1 MSRQDVIN
9 NHAAIALDAAR
20 VSDWQT
26 AELEL
31 GKVAKIYGH
40 ESIANVMLRWIDTV
54 ANHIMPEYTVGKP
67 IKLSF
72 QSLDTGQID
81 HDTDNVPHTAV
92 WAGRLMTARMADD
105 LGTFIALLKAVP
117 ADEQPEHITALLRAC
132 AAAMN
137 HAPEFSRK

>member
-1 MSRQDVIN
+1 MTRQDVIN
-9 NHAAIALDAAR
+9 NHAATALDAAR
-20 VSDWQT
+20 KSDWPS
-26 AELEL
+26 AELAL
-31 GKVAKIYGH
+31 GKIAKIYGPDA
-40 ESIANVMLRWIDTV
+40 IVNAMLRWIDTV
-54 ANHIMPEYTVGKP
+54 ANHIMPEYAVGKP

-92 WAGRLMTARMADD
+92 WAGRLMTARMSDD
-105 LGTFIALLKAVP
+105 LEMFIALLKAVP

-137 HAPEFSRK
+137 HSPEFSRK